1 MPARVSR
8 HQSVA
13 AVTTLDFPGH
23 PRMAGFPRGLVTLAC
38 HNFLSH
44 PKPQLR
50 RDEALAGGQHQHLAL
65 QILVLVIGAA
75 LAPIVVAA
83 VCPYEIGGIVVNLR
97 PLTFEKLVYIQV
109 SHCVNWIAEDKAD
122 R

>member
-1 MPARVSR
+1 MSC

-13 AVTTLDFPGH
+13 AVATLDFPGH
-23 PRMAGFPRGLVTLAC
+23 PRMAGFPRGLVALAC
-38 HNFLSH
+38 HDFLSH
-44 PKPQLR
+44 PKPQLG
-50 RDEALAGGQHQHLAL
+50 RDEALAGGKHQHLAL